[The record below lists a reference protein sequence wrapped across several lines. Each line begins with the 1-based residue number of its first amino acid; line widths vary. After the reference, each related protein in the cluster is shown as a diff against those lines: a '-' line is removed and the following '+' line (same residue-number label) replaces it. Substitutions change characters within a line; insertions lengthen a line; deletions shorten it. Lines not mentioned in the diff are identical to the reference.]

1 MRKRNVRAAIA
12 AALCMTVLAAG
23 CGKKVDDPVFTGDKT
38 EAPVYQANLDAIKS
52 SAYASADNLDLEPGT
67 YISVIGRGSSTPYWN
82 QVKAGVEQA
91 ATDLNTAL
99 GYSGNDKVKVLYSAP
114 DENDN
119 IDQQVNILDEELA
132 RYPDVIAISSVDASA
147 CSVQFDLAI
156 ENGIPIVAF
165 DSGNSYQNIQSTCK
179 TNNIEAATTG
189 TKNFCEKIGDS
200 GEILLLVHDT
210 VSDTAKEREAGIKNE
225 LAANH
230 PNVTVTETIYLDQ
243 LEMLKK
249 QIVAE
254 QVGVTPEE
262 LAAAEA
268 GEKKEET
275 TGTGDAS
282 ETIADAASNAASS
295 SADESANETAQEVD
309 NSLSTSCAVSFALS
323 SADESA
329 NETAQ
334 EVDNELSEKMQQ
346 VNDGAAKMSDE
357 DAIRYYMEKHPDLKG
372 CIATNETVTQLA
384 IKTMDQL
391 DAEKHITLVGFD
403 AGKEQVNALKDGKVD
418 GLIVQ
423 NPFGMGYA
431 TVVAAARTVLEIG
444 NEAEVNTGY
453 VWVTADNMNDDTIT
467 PFLYE

>member
-23 CGKKVDDPVFTGDKT
+23 CGKKADDPVFTGDKT
-38 EAPVYQANLDAIKS
+38 EAPAYQANLDAIKS
-52 SAYASADNLDLEPGT
+52 SAYASVDNLDLEPGT
-67 YISVIGRGSSTPYWN
+67 YISVIGRASSTPYWN

-243 LEMLKK
+243 LKMLKK

-309 NSLSTSCAVSFALS
+309 NG
-323 SADESA
+323 
-329 NETAQ
+329 
-334 EVDNELSEKMQQ
+334 LSEKMQQ

-384 IKTMDQL
+384 IKTLDQL

>member
-23 CGKKVDDPVFTGDKT
+23 CGKKADDPVFTGDKT
-38 EAPVYQANLDAIKS
+38 EAPAYQANLDAIKS
-52 SAYASADNLDLEPGT
+52 SAYASVDNLDLEPGT
-67 YISVIGRGSSTPYWN
+67 YISVIGRASSTPYWN

-243 LEMLKK
+243 LKMLKK

-282 ETIADAASNAASS
+282 ETIADAASNVASS
-295 SADESANETAQEVD
+295 SADESASETAQE
-309 NSLSTSCAVSFALS
+309 A
-323 SADESA
+323 
-329 NETAQ
+329 
-334 EVDNELSEKMQQ
+334 DNELSEKMQQ

-357 DAIRYYMEKHPDLKG
+357 DAIQYYMEKHPDLKG
-372 CIATNETVTQLA
+372 CIATNETATQLA

>member
-23 CGKKVDDPVFTGDKT
+23 CGKKADDPVFTGDKT
-38 EAPVYQANLDAIKS
+38 EAPAYQANLDAIKS
-52 SAYASADNLDLEPGT
+52 SAYASVDNLDLEPGT
-67 YISVIGRGSSTPYWN
+67 YISVIGRASSTPYWN

-165 DSGNSYQNIQSTCK
+165 DSGNSYQNIQSSCK

-243 LEMLKK
+243 LKMLKK

-282 ETIADAASNAASS
+282 ETIADAASNVVSS
-295 SADESANETAQEVD
+295 SADESANETAQEV
-309 NSLSTSCAVSFALS
+309 N
-323 SADESA
+323 
-329 NETAQ
+329 
-334 EVDNELSEKMQQ
+334 NELSEKMQQ

-357 DAIRYYMEKHPDLKG
+357 DAIQYYMEKHPDLKG

-384 IKTMDQL
+384 IKTLDQL

-403 AGKEQVNALKDGKVD
+403 AGKEQANALKDGKVD

>member
-23 CGKKVDDPVFTGDKT
+23 CGKKADDPVFTGDKT
-38 EAPVYQANLDAIKS
+38 ETPVYQANLDAIKS
-52 SAYASADNLDLEPGT
+52 SAYASVDNLDLEPGT
-67 YISVIGRGSSTPYWN
+67 YISVIGRASSTPYWN

-243 LEMLKK
+243 LKMLKK

-295 SADESANETAQEVD
+295 SADESANETAQE
-309 NSLSTSCAVSFALS
+309 A
-323 SADESA
+323 
-329 NETAQ
+329 
-334 EVDNELSEKMQQ
+334 DNELSEKMQQ

-357 DAIRYYMEKHPDLKG
+357 DAIQYYMEKHPDLKG

-384 IKTMDQL
+384 IRTLDQF
-391 DAEKHITLVGFD
+391 DSEKHITLVGFD

>member
-23 CGKKVDDPVFTGDKT
+23 CGKKADDPVFTGDKT

-52 SAYASADNLDLEPGT
+52 SVYASADNLDLEPGT

-243 LEMLKK
+243 LKMLKK

-282 ETIADAASNAASS
+282 ETIADAASNADSS
-295 SADESANETAQEVD
+295 SADESANETAQE
-309 NSLSTSCAVSFALS
+309 A
-323 SADESA
+323 
-329 NETAQ
+329 
-334 EVDNELSEKMQQ
+334 DNELSEKMQQ

-357 DAIRYYMEKHPDLKG
+357 DAIQYYMEKHPDLKG

>member
-1 MRKRNVRAAIA
+1 MRKRNVRAVIA

-23 CGKKVDDPVFTGDKT
+23 CGKKADDPVFTGDKT
-38 EAPVYQANLDAIKS
+38 EAPAYQANLDAIKS
-52 SAYASADNLDLEPGT
+52 SAYASVDNLDLEPGT
-67 YISVIGRGSSTPYWN
+67 YISVIGRASSTPYWN

-243 LEMLKK
+243 LKMLKK

-282 ETIADAASNAASS
+282 ETIADAASNVASS
-295 SADESANETAQEVD
+295 SADESANETAQEV
-309 NSLSTSCAVSFALS
+309 N
-323 SADESA
+323 
-329 NETAQ
+329 
-334 EVDNELSEKMQQ
+334 NELSEKMQQ

-357 DAIRYYMEKHPDLKG
+357 DAIQYYMEKHPDLKG

>member
-23 CGKKVDDPVFTGDKT
+23 CGKKADDPVFTGDKT
-38 EAPVYQANLDAIKS
+38 EAPAYQANLDAIKS
-52 SAYASADNLDLEPGT
+52 SAYASVDNLDLEPGT
-67 YISVIGRGSSTPYWN
+67 YISVIGRASSTPYWN

-132 RYPDVIAISSVDASA
+132 RYLDVIAISSVDASA

-243 LEMLKK
+243 LKMLKK

-309 NSLSTSCAVSFALS
+309 N
-323 SADESA
+323 
-329 NETAQ
+329 
-334 EVDNELSEKMQQ
+334 ELSEKMQQ

-384 IKTMDQL
+384 IKTLDQL